1 MRTRNLAIAALVAAS
16 LGAGCGNT
24 NEAKST
30 ATSEESATTSATA
43 ITTTVSSNPAVV
55 VAGGAALT
63 ERQAEMVTVA
73 EQFIA
78 AWQANDGEGVASV
91 MTADG
96 YVVMPGENLTLLV
109 SDGTLQQRVESVAAY
124 STLHTLDPM
133 FVHQDWIAV
142 AGRIDSMNLDW
153 LIVLEFTSSGDVKI
167 GSMTDFH

>member
-1 MRTRNLAIAALVAAS
+1 MRRFLTALVVVAL
-16 LGAGCGNT
+16 LGACG
-24 NEAKST
+24 
-30 ATSEESATTSATA
+30 SADSSDTSASSSA
-43 ITTTVSSNPAVV
+43 VTTTVSSNPAVV

-78 AWQANDGEGVASV
+78 DWRANDGKGVASL

-109 SDGTLQQRVESVAAY
+109 SDGTLQKRVESIAAY
-124 STLHTLDPM
+124 STLHALDPM